1 VSGGEGGRNA
11 LSEARDLVRAAREA
25 ELGVFEKEDP
35 LMLLPFELRFLSRQE
50 PPDRWVVDLTSDGD
64 ELVPPQRYWIISK
77 TEDRLFV
84 PEEYVPLFVEK
95 GWRRKRV
102 GPG

>member
-1 VSGGEGGRNA
+1 
-11 LSEARDLVRAAREA
+11 
-25 ELGVFEKEDP
+25 
-35 LMLLPFELRFLSRQE
+35 MLLPFELRFLSRQE

-64 ELVPPQRYWIISK
+64 ELVPPQRYWTISNA
-77 TEDRLFV
+77 EDRLFV

-95 GWRRKRV
+95 GWRRNKV